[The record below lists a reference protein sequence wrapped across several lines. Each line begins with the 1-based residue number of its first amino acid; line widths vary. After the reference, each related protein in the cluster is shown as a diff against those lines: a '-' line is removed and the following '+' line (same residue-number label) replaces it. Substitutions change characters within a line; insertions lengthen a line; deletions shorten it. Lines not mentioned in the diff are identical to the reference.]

1 MVLPGTSL
9 SLANPTDFRSKA
21 PGDTGRSITYE
32 SMRSCTHDP
41 QPLAI
46 RITPSTWLS
55 VGHKLWFQ
63 ILVDQSI
70 MSVWTIQGQLTK
82 RNGVR
87 EQIIIYMWVLLT
99 NHQRP
104 QKLTFNMKARSQ
116 SNSLYLRI
124 LVVVSDGS
132 YKLR

>member
-21 PGDTGRSITYE
+21 PDDTGRSITYE

-46 RITPSTWLS
+46 RIAPSTWLS

-87 EQIIIYMWVLLT
+87 EQIIIYVGPFG
-99 NHQRP
+99 HHPRP
-104 QKLTFNMKARSQ
+104 QKLTFNVKARSQ
-116 SNSLYLRI
+116 SNSLYLRT
-124 LVVVSDGS
+124 LRVVSDGS